1 VTSALR
7 AERLKFS
14 AFLNYKFMPRFEM
27 PEDTSRKSEYA
38 GKEAEYD
45 NKSVMLTDEG
55 RKVVILNYQKSEG
68 LYAVMNLDEA
78 GTRSPAYR
86 ISPDKLRKIEAEKSE
101 EATGEER
108 ERKRLSL

>member
-1 VTSALR
+1 
-7 AERLKFS
+7 
-14 AFLNYKFMPRFEM
+14 MPRFEM

-86 ISPDKLRKIEAEKSE
+86 ISPEKSE